1 MLDIRVVNSRPHLGQ
16 IAIHLVQVPLFSLS
30 TIFFIKKP
38 LIVFPSYFSF
48 EFLVFASNLV
58 SADLAYPHFLHD
70 LLFPLISECPETS
83 ETVPQEQRHS
93 RYPFFAFA
101 GSLERPM
108 TVH

>member
-70 LLFPLISECPETS
+70 LLFPLMSECPETS

-101 GSLERPM
+101 RSLERPM
-108 TVH
+108 